1 MYGHVTWQEN
11 VLTKLYLLLTWTLT
25 LAVVGLGLTIK
36 IDSKA
41 DSPKNYWFI
50 SVKHPI
56 LPPLQN
62 HTSFNYLYKMSKKM
76 TKNPCIQSDF
86 TVNLVLTLAVSLP
99 KTFCLMYQ
107 WNKIPCK
114 LHQPFA
120 SVMKLIDSVDSE
132 FSPDESLFNRT
143 FVLFLKIGTFMFVFG
158 FSILI

>member
-1 MYGHVTWQEN
+1 MPMYGHVTWQEN

-76 TKNPCIQSDF
+76 TKNPCSQSDF

-107 WNKIPCK
+107 WNMAK
-114 LHQPFA
+114 LK
-120 SVMKLIDSVDSE
+120 SGKT
-132 FSPDESLFNRT
+132 SPVWFDWNFDHRYQLSQINL
-143 FVLFLKIGTFMFVFG
+143 LWMY
-158 FSILI
+158 